1 MPWRFAMLTALAL
14 LAFAASNVL
23 TLSVG
28 PMLPGWD
35 APRASVSYWYSVID
49 SAANTLFAFVVPW
62 LALWPLAVQVQRALG
77 SPPVTSRVF
86 ITTHASVCLGFSVVE
101 QFVHVAFEPDTG
113 FFHFDPLYRAVMG
126 VSNYFGF
133 NLLIYAGIAAVHQA
147 LDNRR
152 QLRQRALNEARLEAS
167 LARAHLDSLR
177 AKIQPHF
184 VFNTLQSINTLVLD
198 HQVERASDMIEELSV
213 LLRRAFEG
221 DERQIVTVRE
231 EVDSVRGY
239 LAIQA
244 IRFGDR
250 LRVAWAVARDAE
262 RALVPSL
269 VLQPLIENAIKHGV
283 AVESEMG
290 TVTVGAR
297 RLDDRVI
304 LSVRNDGPSLAPG
317 WRLDEQAGFGVKAT
331 RRRLE
336 LLYGSAGSFELRDW
350 PGGGVEAR
358 ISIPFREE
366 VFAVGAP
373 ARV

>member
-317 WRLDEQAGFGVKAT
+317 WRLDGQAGFGVKAT